1 MVEPRPELSK
11 LSDYVPGKSI
21 DEIRERYGLKNV
33 VKLASNEN
41 PLGASPKAVEAFHE
55 IANSLHLYP
64 RGDAPK
70 LIDAIAK
77 MYGVSTNQIVI
88 GNGSDEIIDMV
99 GKAFIR
105 QGDNCVGI
113 TPTFSVYKFTTLS
126 NGADF
131 IPVQKVGKYFV
142 EDKKIIKADQL
153 PIISPNAEKTSLDD
167 LYARINDKT
176 RVAFICNPN
185 NPTGHYYTE
194 AEIRS
199 FLDKVPSSVL
209 VFLDEAY
216 AEFATAADYPKMAP
230 LLSEYPNLFINR
242 TFSKIYG
249 LAGLRIGY
257 ALASVEVVRAMWKIK
272 PPFDVN
278 QAAQVAAVAALADT
292 DHVEATRKNNAVG
305 IDYLNSELGKL
316 GFKVLPTQANFICVN
331 VGPKA
336 RDLVAF
342 LEQNGMIVRGL
353 TSFGMPEHI
362 RITVGKPEENELLV
376 SLVKKWV
383 G

>member
-21 DEIRERYGLKNV
+21 EEIRERFGLAKV

-41 PLGASPKAVEAFHE
+41 PLGASPKAVEAFHG
-55 IANSLHLYP
+55 IADSLHLYP

-70 LIDAIAK
+70 LIDSIAK
-77 MYGVSTNQIVI
+77 MYGVATNEIVI

-131 IPVQKVGKYFV
+131 IGVG
-142 EDKKIIKADQL
+142 EGEAR
-153 PIISPNAEKTSLDD
+153 ASLDD
-167 LYARINDKT
+167 LAKAVNDKT

-185 NPTGHYYTE
+185 NPTGAFYTE
-194 AEIRS
+194 AEIRD
-199 FLDKVPSSVL
+199 FLKKVPQNVL

-216 AEFATAADYPKMAP
+216 AEFATAPDYPNMAKFVR
-230 LLSEYPNLFINR
+230 EYPNLFVNR

-249 LAGLRIGY
+249 LAGLRVGY
-257 ALASVEVVRAMWKIK
+257 AFSNAEVIRALWKVK

-278 QAAQVAAVAALADT
+278 QAAQVAAIAALGDKE
-292 DHVEATRKNNAVG
+292 HVQATRKMNTDGIAV
-305 IDYLNSELGKL
+305 LTREFEALKL
-316 GFKVLPTQANFICVN
+316 RVLPTQANFICVKI
-331 VGPKA
+331 GERAKE
-336 RDLVAF
+336 LVAF

-353 TSFGMPEHI
+353 TSFGMPEYI
-362 RITVGKPEENELLV
+362 RVTVGKPEENAFLLE
-376 SLVKKWV
+376 LVKKWCEA
-383 G
+383 

>member
-1 MVEPRPELSK
+1 MRKMEVFVVEPRPELSK

-77 MYGVSTNQIVI
+77 MYGVQTNQIVI

-131 IPVQKVGKYFV
+131 IGVG
-142 EDKKIIKADQL
+142 EGE
-153 PIISPNAEKTSLDD
+153 EKTSLDK
-167 LYARINDKT
+167 LVAAVNDKT

-199 FLDKVPSSVL
+199 FLAKVPSNVL

-230 LLSEYPNLFINR
+230 LLSEYPNLFLNR

-249 LAGLRIGY
+249 LAGLRVGY
-257 ALASVEVVRAMWKIK
+257 ALASVEVVRDMWKIK

-292 DHVEATRKNNAVG
+292 AHVEATRMNNAVG
-305 IDYLNSELGKL
+305 FEYLNRELGAL

>member
-21 DEIRERYGLKNV
+21 EEIRERFGLAKV

-41 PLGASPKAVEAFHE
+41 PLGASPKAVEAFHG
-55 IANSLHLYP
+55 IADSLHLYP

-70 LIDAIAK
+70 LIDSIAK
-77 MYGVSTNQIVI
+77 MYGVATNEIVI

-131 IPVQKVGKYFV
+131 VGV
-142 EDKKIIKADQL
+142 GEGEVRA
-153 PIISPNAEKTSLDD
+153 SLDD
-167 LYARINDKT
+167 LAKAVNDKT

-185 NPTGHYYTE
+185 NPTGAYYTE
-194 AEIRS
+194 AEIRD
-199 FLDKVPSSVL
+199 FLKKVPQNVL

-216 AEFATAADYPKMAP
+216 AEFATAPDYPNMAKFVR
-230 LLSEYPNLFINR
+230 EYPNLFVNR

-249 LAGLRIGY
+249 LAGLRVGY
-257 ALASVEVVRAMWKIK
+257 AFSNAEVIRALWKVK

-278 QAAQVAAVAALADT
+278 QAAQVAAIAALGDKE
-292 DHVEATRKNNAVG
+292 HVQATRKMNAEG
-305 IDYLNSELGKL
+305 IEVLTREFEAFKL
-316 GFKVLPTQANFICVN
+316 RVLPTQANFICVKI
-331 VGPKA
+331 GERAKE
-336 RDLVAF
+336 LVAF

-353 TSFGMPEHI
+353 TSFGMPEYI
-362 RITVGKPEENELLV
+362 RVTVGKPEENAFLME
-376 SLVKKWV
+376 LVKKWCEA
-383 G
+383 

>member
-21 DEIRERYGLKNV
+21 EEIRERFGLAKV

-41 PLGASPKAVEAFHE
+41 PLGASPKAVEAFHG
-55 IANSLHLYP
+55 IADSLHLYP

-70 LIDAIAK
+70 LIDSIAK
-77 MYGVSTNQIVI
+77 MYGVATNEIVI
-88 GNGSDEIIDMV
+88 GNGPDEIIDMV

-131 IPVQKVGKYFV
+131 IGVGEGEV
-142 EDKKIIKADQL
+142 RA
-153 PIISPNAEKTSLDD
+153 SLDD
-167 LYARINDKT
+167 LAKAVNDKT

-185 NPTGHYYTE
+185 NPTGAYYTE
-194 AEIRS
+194 AEIRD
-199 FLDKVPSSVL
+199 FLKKVPQNVL

-216 AEFATAADYPKMAP
+216 AEFATAPDYPNMAKFVR
-230 LLSEYPNLFINR
+230 EYPNLFVNR

-249 LAGLRIGY
+249 LAGLRVGY
-257 ALASVEVVRAMWKIK
+257 AFSNAEVIRALWKVK

-278 QAAQVAAVAALADT
+278 QAAQVAAIAALGDKE
-292 DHVEATRKNNAVG
+292 HVQATRKMNTEG
-305 IDYLNSELGKL
+305 IDVLTREFEALGL
-316 GFKVLPTQANFICVN
+316 KVLPTQANFICVKI
-331 VGPKA
+331 GERAKE
-336 RDLVAF
+336 LVAF

-353 TSFGMPEHI
+353 TSFGMPEYI
-362 RITVGKPEENELLV
+362 RVTVGKPEENAFLME
-376 SLVKKWV
+376 LVKKWCEA
-383 G
+383 

>member
-1 MVEPRPELSK
+1 MIEPRPELSK

-21 DEIRERYGLKNV
+21 EEIRERFGLDKV

-41 PLGASPKAVEAFHE
+41 PLGASPKAVEAFHG
-55 IANSLHLYP
+55 IADSLHLYP

-70 LIDAIAK
+70 LIDSIAK
-77 MYGVSTNQIVI
+77 MYGVETSLIVV

-131 IPVQKVGKYFV
+131 IGVG
-142 EDKKIIKADQL
+142 EGEAR
-153 PIISPNAEKTSLDD
+153 TSLDE
-167 LYARINDKT
+167 LAKAINDKT

-185 NPTGHYYTE
+185 NPTGAYYTE
-194 AEIRS
+194 SEIRE
-199 FLDKVPSSVL
+199 FLKKVPQNVL

-216 AEFATAADYPKMAP
+216 AEFATAPDYPNMAKFVG
-230 LLSEYPNLFINR
+230 EYSNLFVNR

-249 LAGLRIGY
+249 LAGLRVGY
-257 ALASVEVVRAMWKIK
+257 AFGSTEVVRALWKVK

-278 QAAQVAAVAALADT
+278 QAAQVAAIAALGDKE
-292 DHVEATRKNNAVG
+292 HVQATRKMNAEG
-305 IDYLNSELGKL
+305 IAVLTREFNALGL
-316 GFKVLPTQANFICVN
+316 KVLPTQANFICVKI
-331 VGPKA
+331 GPKA

-342 LEQNGMIVRGL
+342 LESNGMIVRGL
-353 TSFGMPEHI
+353 TSFGMPEYI
-362 RITVGKPEENELLV
+362 RVTVGKPEENAFLME
-376 SLVKKWV
+376 LVKKWCEA
-383 G
+383 

>member
-1 MVEPRPELSK
+1 MVDPRPELSK

-70 LIDAIAK
+70 LIDDIAK
-77 MYGVSTNQIVI
+77 KFGVNKNQIVI

-131 IPVQKVGKYFV
+131 IGVGEADEKATL
-142 EDKKIIKADQL
+142 DKLAAAV
-153 PIISPNAEKTSLDD
+153 NE
-167 LYARINDKT
+167 KT

-230 LLSEYPNLFINR
+230 LLSEYPNLFLNR

-249 LAGLRIGY
+249 LAGLRVGY
-257 ALASVEVVRAMWKIK
+257 AMASVEVVRAMWKIK

-278 QAAQVAAVAALADT
+278 QAAQVAAVAALSDT
-292 DHVEATRKNNAVG
+292 AHVETTRKNNAVG
-305 IDYLNSELGKL
+305 FEYLNRELSVL
-316 GFKVLPTQANFICVN
+316 GFKVLPTQANFICVRI
-331 VGPKA
+331 GERAKE
-336 RDLVAF
+336 LVSF

>member
-21 DEIRERYGLKNV
+21 EEIRERFGLAKV

-41 PLGASPKAVEAFHE
+41 PLGASPKAVEAFHG
-55 IANSLHLYP
+55 IADSLHLYP

-70 LIDAIAK
+70 LIDSIAK
-77 MYGVSTNQIVI
+77 MYGVATNEIVI

-131 IPVQKVGKYFV
+131 VGV
-142 EDKKIIKADQL
+142 GEGEVRA
-153 PIISPNAEKTSLDD
+153 SLDD
-167 LYARINDKT
+167 LAKAVNDKT

-185 NPTGHYYTE
+185 NPTGAYYTE
-194 AEIRS
+194 AEIRD
-199 FLDKVPSSVL
+199 FLKKVPQNVL

-216 AEFATAADYPKMAP
+216 AEFATAPDYPNMAKFVR
-230 LLSEYPNLFINR
+230 EYPNLFVNR

-249 LAGLRIGY
+249 LAGLRVGY
-257 ALASVEVVRAMWKIK
+257 AFSNAEVIRALWKVK

-278 QAAQVAAVAALADT
+278 QAAQVAAIAALGDKE
-292 DHVEATRKNNAVG
+292 HVQATRKMNAEG
-305 IDYLNSELGKL
+305 IDVLTREFEALKL
-316 GFKVLPTQANFICVN
+316 RVLPTQANFICVKI
-331 VGPKA
+331 GERAKE
-336 RDLVAF
+336 LVAF

-353 TSFGMPEHI
+353 TSFGMPEYI
-362 RITVGKPEENELLV
+362 RVTVGKPEENAFLME
-376 SLVKKWV
+376 LVKKWCEA
-383 G
+383 

>member
-21 DEIRERYGLKNV
+21 EEIRERFGLKNV

-55 IANSLHLYP
+55 IADSLHLYP

-70 LIDAIAK
+70 LIDSIAK
-77 MYGVSTNQIVI
+77 KYGVKTNQIVI

-105 QGDNCVGI
+105 QGDKCLGV

-126 NGADF
+126 NGAEF
-131 IPVQKVGKYFV
+131 IGVGEGEV
-142 EDKKIIKADQL
+142 KADL
-153 PIISPNAEKTSLDD
+153 DSLLTAIDG
-167 LYARINDKT
+167 NT
-176 RVAFICNPN
+176 RVVFICNPN

-194 AEIRS
+194 SEIRA
-199 FLDKVPSSVL
+199 FLAKVPKNVL

-216 AEFATAADYPKMAP
+216 AEFATASDYPKLFGA
-230 LLSEYPNLFINR
+230 LDEFPNLFINR

-249 LAGLRIGY
+249 LAGLRVGY
-257 ALASVEVVRAMWKIK
+257 AIGNAEVIRALWKVK

-278 QAAQVAAVAALADT
+278 QAAQVAAIAALDDT
-292 DHVEATRKNNAVG
+292 AHVEATRKMNAEG
-305 IDYLNSELGKL
+305 IGVLTREMNAL
-316 GFKVLPTQANFICVN
+316 GFKVLPTQANFICVKI
-331 VGPKA
+331 GERAKE
-336 RDLVAF
+336 LVAF

-353 TSFGMPEHI
+353 TSFGMPEYI
-362 RITVGKPEENELLV
+362 RVTIGKPEENAFLVELM
-376 SLVKKWV
+376 KKWKEA
-383 G
+383 

>member
-1 MVEPRPELSK
+1 MIEPRPELSK

-21 DEIRERYGLKNV
+21 EEIRERYGLNRI

-41 PLGASPKAVEAFHE
+41 PLGASPKAVEAFHQ
-55 IANSLHLYP
+55 IADSLHLYP

-70 LIDAIAK
+70 LIDSIAQK
-77 MYGVSTNQIVI
+77 FGVKTSQIII
-88 GNGSDEIIDMV
+88 GNGSDEIIDMI

-131 IPVQKVGKYFV
+131 IGVG
-142 EDKKIIKADQL
+142 EGEA
-153 PIISPNAEKTSLDD
+153 KTSLAELAKAIDG
-167 LYARINDKT
+167 NT
-176 RVAFICNPN
+176 RVVFICSPN
-185 NPTGHYYTE
+185 NPTGHYYSD
-194 AEIRS
+194 AEIRD
-199 FLDKVPSSVL
+199 FMKMVPQNVL

-216 AEFATAADYPKMAP
+216 AEFATATDFPKTAA
-230 LLSEYPNLFINR
+230 LLKDFPNLFVNR

-257 ALASVEVVRAMWKIK
+257 AMSSEDVVRAMWKIK

-278 QAAQVAAVAALADT
+278 QAAQVAAVAALGDA
-292 DHVEATRKNNAVG
+292 DHVEATRALNAAG
-305 IDYLNSELGKL
+305 IKMLTAAFEGL
-316 GFKVLPTQANFICVN
+316 GFKVLPTQGNFICVRIGERAKEL
-331 VGPKA
+331 VG
-336 RDLVAF
+336 F

-353 TSFGMPEHI
+353 TSFGMPEYI
-362 RITVGKPEENELLV
+362 RVTIGKAEENEFLV
-376 SLVKKWV
+376 ALVKKWV

>member
-21 DEIRERYGLKNV
+21 EEIRERFGLAKV

-55 IANSLHLYP
+55 IADSLHLYP

-70 LIDAIAK
+70 LIDSIAK
-77 MYGVSTNQIVI
+77 KYGVNTSQIVI

-105 QGDNCVGI
+105 QGDNCVCI

-131 IPVQKVGKYFV
+131 IGVG
-142 EDKKIIKADQL
+142 EGETKA
-153 PIISPNAEKTSLDD
+153 SLDD
-167 LYARINDKT
+167 LAKAINAKT

-185 NPTGHYYTE
+185 NPTGAYYTE
-194 AEIRS
+194 AEIRD
-199 FLDKVPSSVL
+199 FLKKVPENVL

-216 AEFATAADYPKMAP
+216 SEFATAEDYPNMAAA
-230 LLSEYPNLFINR
+230 LGEYPNLFVNR

-249 LAGLRIGY
+249 LAGLRVGY
-257 ALASVEVVRAMWKIK
+257 AMGSVEVIRALWKIK

-278 QAAQVAAVAALADT
+278 QAAQVAAIAALADSE
-292 DHVEATRKNNAVG
+292 HVEATRKMNADGV
-305 IDYLNSELGKL
+305 ELLTREFEAL

-331 VGPKA
+331 IGPKA

-342 LEQNGMIVRGL
+342 LESNGMIIRGL
-353 TSFGMPEHI
+353 TSFGMPEHV
-362 RITVGKPEENELLV
+362 RITVGKPEENAFLLT
-376 SLVKKWV
+376 LVKKWKTEA
-383 G
+383 

>member
-1 MVEPRPELSK
+1 MIDPRPELLK

-21 DEIRERYGLKNV
+21 EEIRAKYGLTEV

-41 PLGASPKAVEAFHE
+41 PLGASPKAVEAYHE

-70 LIDAIAK
+70 LINAIADF
-77 MYGVSTNQIVI
+77 YGVNTNQIVI

-105 QGDNCVGI
+105 QGDNCIGI

-131 IPVQKVGKYFV
+131 IGVGEGEV
-142 EDKKIIKADQL
+142 RA
-153 PIISPNAEKTSLDD
+153 SLDD
-167 LYARINDKT
+167 LAKAVNDKT

-185 NPTGHYYTE
+185 NPTGAYYTE
-194 AEIRS
+194 AEIRD
-199 FLDKVPSSVL
+199 FLKKVPQNVL

-216 AEFATAADYPKMAP
+216 AEFATAPDYPNMAKFVR
-230 LLSEYPNLFINR
+230 EYPNLFVNR

-249 LAGLRIGY
+249 LAGLRVGY
-257 ALASVEVVRAMWKIK
+257 AFSNAEVIRALWKVK

-278 QAAQVAAVAALADT
+278 QAAQVAAIAALGDKE
-292 DHVEATRKNNAVG
+292 HVQATRKMNTEG
-305 IDYLNSELGKL
+305 IDVLTREFEALGL
-316 GFKVLPTQANFICVN
+316 KVLPTQANFICVKI
-331 VGPKA
+331 GERAKE
-336 RDLVAF
+336 LVAF

-353 TSFGMPEHI
+353 TSFGMPEYI
-362 RITVGKPEENELLV
+362 RVTVGKPEENAFLME
-376 SLVKKWV
+376 LVKKWCEA
-383 G
+383 

>member
-21 DEIRERYGLKNV
+21 EEIRERFGLAKV

-41 PLGASPKAVEAFHE
+41 PLGASPKAVEAFHG
-55 IANSLHLYP
+55 IADSLHLYP

-70 LIDAIAK
+70 LIDSIAK
-77 MYGVSTNQIVI
+77 MYGVATNEIVI

-131 IPVQKVGKYFV
+131 VGV
-142 EDKKIIKADQL
+142 GEGEVRA
-153 PIISPNAEKTSLDD
+153 SLDD
-167 LYARINDKT
+167 LAKAVNDKT

-185 NPTGHYYTE
+185 NPTGAYYTE
-194 AEIRS
+194 AEIRD
-199 FLDKVPSSVL
+199 FLKKVPQNVL

-216 AEFATAADYPKMAP
+216 AEFATAPDYPNMAKFVR
-230 LLSEYPNLFINR
+230 EYPNLFVNR

-249 LAGLRIGY
+249 LAGLRVGY
-257 ALASVEVVRAMWKIK
+257 AFSNAEVIRALWKVK

-278 QAAQVAAVAALADT
+278 QAAQVAAIAALGDKE
-292 DHVEATRKNNAVG
+292 HVQATRKMNTDGIAV
-305 IDYLNSELGKL
+305 LTREFEALKL
-316 GFKVLPTQANFICVN
+316 RVLPTQANFICVKI
-331 VGPKA
+331 GERAKE
-336 RDLVAF
+336 LVAF

-353 TSFGMPEHI
+353 TSFGMPEYI
-362 RITVGKPEENELLV
+362 RVTVGKPEENAFLME
-376 SLVKKWV
+376 LVKKWCEA
-383 G
+383 

>member
-21 DEIRERYGLKNV
+21 EEIRERYGLKRI

-55 IANSLHLYP
+55 IADSLHLYP

-70 LIDAIAK
+70 LIDSIAK
-77 MYGVSTNQIVI
+77 KYGVNTSQIVI

-105 QGDNCVGI
+105 QGDNCVCI

-131 IPVQKVGKYFV
+131 IGVG
-142 EDKKIIKADQL
+142 EGETKA
-153 PIISPNAEKTSLDD
+153 SLDD
-167 LYARINDKT
+167 LAKAINAKT

-185 NPTGHYYTE
+185 NPTGAYYTE
-194 AEIRS
+194 AEIRD
-199 FLDKVPSSVL
+199 FLKKVPENVL

-216 AEFATAADYPKMAP
+216 SEFATAEDYPNMAAA
-230 LLSEYPNLFINR
+230 LGEYPNLFVNR

-249 LAGLRIGY
+249 LAGLRVGY
-257 ALASVEVVRAMWKIK
+257 AMGSVEVIRALWKIK

-278 QAAQVAAVAALADT
+278 QAAQVAAIAALADSE
-292 DHVEATRKNNAVG
+292 HVEATRKMNAEGVEM
-305 IDYLNSELGKL
+305 LTREFEAL
-316 GFKVLPTQANFICVN
+316 GFKVLPTQANFICVRI
-331 VGPKA
+331 GERAKE
-336 RDLVAF
+336 LVAF
-342 LEQNGMIVRGL
+342 LECNGMIIRGL
-353 TSFGMPEHI
+353 TSFGMPEYV
-362 RITVGKPEENELLV
+362 RITVGKPEENAFLLT
-376 SLVKKWV
+376 LVKKWKAEA
-383 G
+383 

>member
-1 MVEPRPELSK
+1 MEVFVIEPRPELSK

-77 MYGVSTNQIVI
+77 MYGVQTNQIVI

-131 IPVQKVGKYFV
+131 IGVG
-142 EDKKIIKADQL
+142 EGEEKA
-153 PIISPNAEKTSLDD
+153 SLDK
-167 LYARINDKT
+167 LAAAVNDKT

-199 FLDKVPSSVL
+199 FLAKVPSNVL

-230 LLSEYPNLFINR
+230 LLSEYPNLFLNR

-249 LAGLRIGY
+249 LAGLRVGY
-257 ALASVEVVRAMWKIK
+257 AMASVEVVRAMWKIK

-292 DHVEATRKNNAVG
+292 AHVEATRKNNAVG
-305 IDYLNSELGKL
+305 FEYLNRELGAL
-316 GFKVLPTQANFICVN
+316 GFKVLPTQANFICVRI
-331 VGPKA
+331 GERAKE
-336 RDLVAF
+336 LVSF

>member
-21 DEIRERYGLKNV
+21 EEIRERYGLDRV

-41 PLGASPKAVEAFHE
+41 PLGASPKAVEAFHQ
-55 IANSLHLYP
+55 IADSLHLYP

-77 MYGVSTNQIVI
+77 KYSVKTSQIII

-131 IPVQKVGKYFV
+131 IGVG
-142 EDKKIIKADQL
+142 EGEA
-153 PIISPNAEKTSLDD
+153 KTSLAELAKAIDG
-167 LYARINDKT
+167 NT
-176 RVAFICNPN
+176 RVVFICSPN
-185 NPTGHYYTE
+185 NPTGHYYSDV
-194 AEIRS
+194 EIRD
-199 FLDKVPSSVL
+199 FMKMVPQNVL

-216 AEFATAADYPKMAP
+216 AEFATATDFPKTAA
-230 LLSEYPNLFINR
+230 LLKDFPNLFVNR

-257 ALASVEVVRAMWKIK
+257 AMSSEDVVRAMWKIK

-278 QAAQVAAVAALADT
+278 QAAQVAAVAALGDA
-292 DHVEATRKNNAVG
+292 DHVEATRALNAAG
-305 IDYLNSELGKL
+305 IKMLTAAFEGL
-316 GFKVLPTQANFICVN
+316 GFKVLPTQGNFICVRIGERAKEL
-331 VGPKA
+331 VG
-336 RDLVAF
+336 F

-353 TSFGMPEHI
+353 TSFGMPEYI
-362 RITVGKPEENELLV
+362 RVTIGKAEENEFLV
-376 SLVKKWV
+376 ALVKKWV

>member
-21 DEIRERYGLKNV
+21 AEIRERFGLAKV

-55 IANSLHLYP
+55 IADSLHLYP

-70 LIDAIAK
+70 LIDSIAK
-77 MYGVSTNQIVI
+77 KYGVNTSQIVI

-131 IPVQKVGKYFV
+131 IGVG
-142 EDKKIIKADQL
+142 EGETKA
-153 PIISPNAEKTSLDD
+153 SLDD
-167 LYARINDKT
+167 LAKAINAKT

-185 NPTGHYYTE
+185 NPTGAYYTE
-194 AEIRS
+194 AEIRD
-199 FLDKVPSSVL
+199 FLKKVPENVL

-216 AEFATAADYPKMAP
+216 SEFATASDYPNMAAA
-230 LLSEYPNLFINR
+230 LGEYPNLFVNR

-249 LAGLRIGY
+249 LAGLRVGY
-257 ALASVEVVRAMWKIK
+257 AMGSVEVIRALWKIK

-278 QAAQVAAVAALADT
+278 QAAQVAAIAALADSE
-292 DHVEATRKNNAVG
+292 HVEATRKMNADGV
-305 IDYLNSELGKL
+305 ELLTREFEAL
-316 GFKVLPTQANFICVN
+316 GFKVLPTQANFICVRI
-331 VGPKA
+331 GERAKE
-336 RDLVAF
+336 LVTF
-342 LEQNGMIVRGL
+342 LESNGMIIRGL
-353 TSFGMPEHI
+353 TSFGMPEHV
-362 RITVGKPEENELLV
+362 RVTVGKPEENAFLLT
-376 SLVKKWV
+376 LVKKWKAEA
-383 G
+383 

>member
-21 DEIRERYGLKNV
+21 EEIRERYGLDRV

-41 PLGASPKAVEAFHE
+41 PLGASPKAVEAFHQ
-55 IANSLHLYP
+55 IADSLHLYP

-77 MYGVSTNQIVI
+77 KYSVKTSQIII

-131 IPVQKVGKYFV
+131 IGVG
-142 EDKKIIKADQL
+142 EGEA
-153 PIISPNAEKTSLDD
+153 KTSLAELAKAIDG
-167 LYARINDKT
+167 NT
-176 RVAFICNPN
+176 RVVFICNPN
-185 NPTGHYYTE
+185 NPTGAYYTE
-194 AEIRS
+194 AEIRD
-199 FLDKVPSSVL
+199 FMKMVPQNVL

-216 AEFATAADYPKMAP
+216 AEFATATDFPKTAA
-230 LLSEYPNLFINR
+230 LLKDFPNLFVNR

-257 ALASVEVVRAMWKIK
+257 AMSSEDVVRAMWKIK

-278 QAAQVAAVAALADT
+278 QAAQVAAVAALGDA
-292 DHVEATRKNNAVG
+292 DHVEATRALNAAG
-305 IDYLNSELGKL
+305 IKMLTAAFEGL
-316 GFKVLPTQANFICVN
+316 GFKVLPTQGNFICVRIGERAKEL
-331 VGPKA
+331 VG
-336 RDLVAF
+336 F

-353 TSFGMPEHI
+353 TSFGMPEYI
-362 RITVGKPEENELLV
+362 RVTIGKAEENEFLV
-376 SLVKKWV
+376 ALVKKWV

>member
-77 MYGVSTNQIVI
+77 MYGVQTNQIVI

-131 IPVQKVGKYFV
+131 IGVG
-142 EDKKIIKADQL
+142 EGE
-153 PIISPNAEKTSLDD
+153 EKTSLDK
-167 LYARINDKT
+167 LVAAVNDKT

-199 FLDKVPSSVL
+199 FLAKVPSNVL

-230 LLSEYPNLFINR
+230 LLSEYPNLFLNR

-249 LAGLRIGY
+249 LAGLRVGY
-257 ALASVEVVRAMWKIK
+257 ALASVEVVRDMWKIK

-292 DHVEATRKNNAVG
+292 AHVEATRMNNAVG
-305 IDYLNSELGKL
+305 FEYLNRELGAL

>member
-1 MVEPRPELSK
+1 MIEPRPELSK

-21 DEIRERYGLKNV
+21 EEIRERFGLDKV

-41 PLGASPKAVEAFHE
+41 PLGASPKAVEAFHG
-55 IANSLHLYP
+55 IADSLHLYP

-70 LIDAIAK
+70 LIDSIAK
-77 MYGVSTNQIVI
+77 MYGVETSQIVV

-131 IPVQKVGKYFV
+131 TGVG
-142 EDKKIIKADQL
+142 EGEAR
-153 PIISPNAEKTSLDD
+153 TSLDE
-167 LYARINDKT
+167 LAKAINDKT

-185 NPTGHYYTE
+185 NPTGAYYTE
-194 AEIRS
+194 SEIRD
-199 FLDKVPSSVL
+199 FLKKVPQNVL

-216 AEFATAADYPKMAP
+216 AEFATAPDYPNMAKFVG
-230 LLSEYPNLFINR
+230 EYSNLFVNR

-249 LAGLRIGY
+249 LAGLRVGY
-257 ALASVEVVRAMWKIK
+257 AFGSTEVVRALWKVK

-278 QAAQVAAVAALADT
+278 QAAQVAAIAALGDKE
-292 DHVEATRKNNAVG
+292 HVQATRKMNAEG
-305 IDYLNSELGKL
+305 IAVLTREFEALGL
-316 GFKVLPTQANFICVN
+316 KVLPTQANFICVKI
-331 VGPKA
+331 GERAKE
-336 RDLVAF
+336 LVAF
-342 LEQNGMIVRGL
+342 LESNGMIVRGL
-353 TSFGMPEHI
+353 TSFGMPEYI
-362 RITVGKPEENELLV
+362 RVTVGKPEENAFLME
-376 SLVKKWV
+376 LVKKWCEA
-383 G
+383 

>member
-70 LIDAIAK
+70 LIDAIAQK
-77 MYGVSTNQIVI
+77 FGVNNNQIVI

-105 QGDNCVGI
+105 QGDNCVGV

-131 IPVQKVGKYFV
+131 IGVGEG
-142 EDKKIIKADQL
+142 EDRA
-153 PIISPNAEKTSLDD
+153 SLDK
-167 LYARINDKT
+167 LAAVINEKT
-176 RVAFICNPN
+176 RVVFICNPN
-185 NPTGHYYTE
+185 NPTGHYYNET
-194 AEIRS
+194 EIRA
-199 FLDKVPSSVL
+199 FLAKVPKNVL

-216 AEFATAADYPKMAP
+216 AEFATALDFPKLASA
-230 LLSEYPNLFINR
+230 LDEFPNLFINR

-257 ALASVEVVRAMWKIK
+257 AVSSEATVKAMWKIK

-278 QAAQVAAVAALADT
+278 QAAQAAAIAGFADEEHVAN
-292 DHVEATRKNNAVG
+292 TRAM
-305 IDYLNSELGKL
+305 NSEGIKVLTREFESL
-316 GFKVLPTQANFICVN
+316 GFKVLPTQANFICVRI
-331 VGPKA
+331 GERAKE
-336 RDLVAF
+336 LVSY
-342 LEQNGMIVRGL
+342 LESNGMIIRGL
-353 TSFGMPEHI
+353 TSFGMPEHVRVTI
-362 RITVGKPEENELLV
+362 GKPEENAFLLA
-376 SLVKKWV
+376 LVKKWKTE

>member
-21 DEIRERYGLKNV
+21 EEIRERFGLAKV

-41 PLGASPKAVEAFHE
+41 PLGASPKAVEAFHG
-55 IANSLHLYP
+55 IADSLHLYP

-70 LIDAIAK
+70 LIDSIAK
-77 MYGVSTNQIVI
+77 MYGVATNEIVI

-131 IPVQKVGKYFV
+131 IGVGEGEV
-142 EDKKIIKADQL
+142 RA
-153 PIISPNAEKTSLDD
+153 SLDD
-167 LYARINDKT
+167 LAKAVNDKT

-185 NPTGHYYTE
+185 NPTGAYYTE
-194 AEIRS
+194 AEIRD
-199 FLDKVPSSVL
+199 FLKKVPQNVL

-216 AEFATAADYPKMAP
+216 AEFATAPDYPNMAKFVR
-230 LLSEYPNLFINR
+230 EYPNLFVNR

-249 LAGLRIGY
+249 LAGLRVGY
-257 ALASVEVVRAMWKIK
+257 AFSNAEVIRARWKVK

-278 QAAQVAAVAALADT
+278 QAAQVAAIAALGDKE
-292 DHVEATRKNNAVG
+292 HVQATRKMNTEG
-305 IDYLNSELGKL
+305 IEVLTREFSALGL
-316 GFKVLPTQANFICVN
+316 KVLPTQANFICVKI
-331 VGPKA
+331 GERAKE
-336 RDLVAF
+336 LVAF

-353 TSFGMPEHI
+353 TSFGMPEYI
-362 RITVGKPEENELLV
+362 RVTVGKPEENAFLME
-376 SLVKKWV
+376 LVKKWCEA
-383 G
+383 

>member
-21 DEIRERYGLKNV
+21 EEIRERFGLAKV

-41 PLGASPKAVEAFHE
+41 PLGASPKAVEAFHQ
-55 IANSLHLYP
+55 IADCLHLYP
-64 RGDAPK
+64 RGDAPR
-70 LIDAIAK
+70 LIDTIAK
-77 MYGVSTNQIVI
+77 KYGVKTNQIVI

-131 IPVQKVGKYFV
+131 IGVG
-142 EDKKIIKADQL
+142 EGE
-153 PIISPNAEKTSLDD
+153 NKTSLDE
-167 LYARINDKT
+167 LAKAVNEKT

-185 NPTGHYYTE
+185 NPTGAYYTE
-194 AEIRS
+194 AEIRD
-199 FLDKVPSSVL
+199 FLKKVPQNVL

-216 AEFATAADYPKMAP
+216 SEFATAEDYPNMSAA
-230 LLSEYPNLFINR
+230 LDEFPNLFVNR

-249 LAGLRIGY
+249 LAGLRVGY
-257 ALASVEVVRAMWKIK
+257 AMGSVEVIRALWKIK

-278 QAAQVAAVAALADT
+278 QAAQVAAIAALGDEE
-292 DHVEATRKNNAVG
+292 HVQNTRKMNADGVKVLT
-305 IDYLNSELGKL
+305 DVFESY
-316 GFKVLPTQANFICVN
+316 GFKVLPTQANFICVRI
-331 VGPKA
+331 GERAK
-336 RDLVAF
+336 DLVAF
-342 LEQNGMIVRGL
+342 LEKNGMIIRGL
-353 TSFGMPEHI
+353 TSFGMPEHV
-362 RITVGKPEENELLV
+362 RITVGKPEENAFLLE
-376 SLVKKWV
+376 LVKKWKAEA
-383 G
+383 

>member
-1 MVEPRPELSK
+1 MIEPRPELSK

-21 DEIRERYGLKNV
+21 EEIRERFGLDKV

-41 PLGASPKAVEAFHE
+41 PLGASPKAVEAFHG
-55 IANSLHLYP
+55 IADSLHLYP

-70 LIDAIAK
+70 LIDSIAK
-77 MYGVSTNQIVI
+77 MYGVETSQIVV

-131 IPVQKVGKYFV
+131 IGVG
-142 EDKKIIKADQL
+142 EG
-153 PIISPNAEKTSLDD
+153 ETRTSLDE
-167 LYARINDKT
+167 LAKAINDKT

-185 NPTGHYYTE
+185 NPTGAYYTE
-194 AEIRS
+194 SEIRE
-199 FLDKVPSSVL
+199 FLKKVPQNVL

-216 AEFATAADYPKMAP
+216 AEFATAPDYPNMAKFVG
-230 LLSEYPNLFINR
+230 EYSNLFVNR

-249 LAGLRIGY
+249 LAGLRVGY
-257 ALASVEVVRAMWKIK
+257 AFGSTEVVRALWKVK

-278 QAAQVAAVAALADT
+278 QAAQVAAIAALGDKE
-292 DHVEATRKNNAVG
+292 HVQATRKMNAEG
-305 IDYLNSELGKL
+305 IDVLTREFSALGL
-316 GFKVLPTQANFICVN
+316 KVLPTQANFICVRI
-331 VGPKA
+331 GERAKE
-336 RDLVAF
+336 LVAF
-342 LEQNGMIVRGL
+342 LESNGMIVRGL
-353 TSFGMPEHI
+353 TSFGMPEYI
-362 RITVGKPEENELLV
+362 RVTVGKPEENAFLME
-376 SLVKKWV
+376 LVKKWCEA
-383 G
+383 

>member
-1 MVEPRPELSK
+1 MIEPRPELSK

-21 DEIRERYGLKNV
+21 EEIRERFGLDKV

-41 PLGASPKAVEAFHE
+41 PLGASPKAVEAFHG
-55 IANSLHLYP
+55 IADSLHLYP

-70 LIDAIAK
+70 LIDSIAK
-77 MYGVSTNQIVI
+77 MYGVETSQIVV

-131 IPVQKVGKYFV
+131 IGVG
-142 EDKKIIKADQL
+142 EGEAR
-153 PIISPNAEKTSLDD
+153 TSLDD
-167 LYARINDKT
+167 LAKIIDGKT

-185 NPTGHYYTE
+185 NPTGAYYTE
-194 AEIRS
+194 SEIRA
-199 FLDKVPSSVL
+199 FLAKVPQNML

-216 AEFATAADYPKMAP
+216 AEFATAPDYPNMAKFVG
-230 LLSEYPNLFINR
+230 EYSNLFVNR

-249 LAGLRIGY
+249 LAGLRVGY
-257 ALASVEVVRAMWKIK
+257 AFGSTEIIRALWKVK

-278 QAAQVAAVAALADT
+278 QAAQVAAIAALGDKE
-292 DHVEATRKNNAVG
+292 HVQATRKMNAEG
-305 IDYLNSELGKL
+305 IDVLTREFSALGL
-316 GFKVLPTQANFICVN
+316 KVLPTQANFICVKI
-331 VGPKA
+331 GPKA

-342 LEQNGMIVRGL
+342 LESNGMIVRGL
-353 TSFGMPEHI
+353 TSFGMPEYI
-362 RITVGKPEENELLV
+362 RVTVGKPEENAFLME
-376 SLVKKWV
+376 LVKKWCEA
-383 G
+383 

>member
-77 MYGVSTNQIVI
+77 MYGVQTNQIVI

-131 IPVQKVGKYFV
+131 IGVG
-142 EDKKIIKADQL
+142 EGEEKA
-153 PIISPNAEKTSLDD
+153 SLDK
-167 LYARINDKT
+167 LVAAVNDKT

-199 FLDKVPSSVL
+199 FLAKVPSNVL

-230 LLSEYPNLFINR
+230 LLSEYPNLFLNR

-249 LAGLRIGY
+249 LAGLRVGY

-292 DHVEATRKNNAVG
+292 AHVEATRMNNAVG
-305 IDYLNSELGKL
+305 FEYLNRELGAL

>member
-1 MVEPRPELSK
+1 MIEPRPELSK

-21 DEIRERYGLKNV
+21 EEIRERFGLDKV

-41 PLGASPKAVEAFHE
+41 PLGASPKAVEAFHG
-55 IANSLHLYP
+55 IADSLHLYP

-70 LIDAIAK
+70 LIDSIAK
-77 MYGVSTNQIVI
+77 MYGVETSQIVV

-131 IPVQKVGKYFV
+131 IGVG
-142 EDKKIIKADQL
+142 EGEAR
-153 PIISPNAEKTSLDD
+153 TSLDE
-167 LYARINDKT
+167 LAKAINDKT

-185 NPTGHYYTE
+185 NPTGAYYTE
-194 AEIRS
+194 SEIRE
-199 FLDKVPSSVL
+199 FLKKVPQNVL

-216 AEFATAADYPKMAP
+216 AEFATAPDYPNMAKFVG
-230 LLSEYPNLFINR
+230 EYSNLFVNR

-249 LAGLRIGY
+249 LAGLRVGY
-257 ALASVEVVRAMWKIK
+257 AFGSTEVVRALWKLK

-278 QAAQVAAVAALADT
+278 QAAQVAAIAALGDKE
-292 DHVEATRKNNAVG
+292 HVQATRKMNAEG
-305 IDYLNSELGKL
+305 IDVLTREFSALGL
-316 GFKVLPTQANFICVN
+316 KVLPTQANFICVRI
-331 VGPKA
+331 GERAKE
-336 RDLVAF
+336 LVAF
-342 LEQNGMIVRGL
+342 LESNGMIVRGL
-353 TSFGMPEHI
+353 TSFGMPEYI
-362 RITVGKPEENELLV
+362 RVTIGKPEENAFLME
-376 SLVKKWV
+376 LVKKWCEA
-383 G
+383 

>member
-1 MVEPRPELSK
+1 MVESRPELSK

-21 DEIRERYGLKNV
+21 EEIRERYGLDRV

-41 PLGASPKAVEAFHE
+41 PLGASPKAVEAFHQ
-55 IANSLHLYP
+55 IADSLHLYP

-77 MYGVSTNQIVI
+77 KYSVKTSQIII

-131 IPVQKVGKYFV
+131 IGVG
-142 EDKKIIKADQL
+142 EGEA
-153 PIISPNAEKTSLDD
+153 KTSLAELAKAIDG
-167 LYARINDKT
+167 NT
-176 RVAFICNPN
+176 RVVFICSPN
-185 NPTGHYYTE
+185 NPTGHYYSD
-194 AEIRS
+194 AEIRD
-199 FLDKVPSSVL
+199 FMKMVPQNVL

-216 AEFATAADYPKMAP
+216 AEFATATDFPKTAA
-230 LLSEYPNLFINR
+230 LLKDFPNLFVNR

-257 ALASVEVVRAMWKIK
+257 AMSSEDVVRAMWKIK

-278 QAAQVAAVAALADT
+278 QAAQVAAVAALGDA
-292 DHVEATRKNNAVG
+292 DHVEATRALNAAG
-305 IDYLNSELGKL
+305 IKMLTAAFEGL
-316 GFKVLPTQANFICVN
+316 GFKVLPTQGNFICVRIGERAKEL
-331 VGPKA
+331 VG
-336 RDLVAF
+336 F

-353 TSFGMPEHI
+353 TSFGMPEYI
-362 RITVGKPEENELLV
+362 RVTIGKAEENEFLV
-376 SLVKKWV
+376 ALVKKWV

>member
-21 DEIRERYGLKNV
+21 EEIRERFGLAKV

-41 PLGASPKAVEAFHE
+41 PLGASPKAVEAFHR
-55 IANSLHLYP
+55 IADSLHLYP

-70 LIDAIAK
+70 LIDSIAK
-77 MYGVSTNQIVI
+77 MYGVATNEIVI

-131 IPVQKVGKYFV
+131 IGVGEGEV
-142 EDKKIIKADQL
+142 RA
-153 PIISPNAEKTSLDD
+153 SLDD
-167 LYARINDKT
+167 LAKAVNDKT

-185 NPTGHYYTE
+185 NPTGAYYTE
-194 AEIRS
+194 AEIRD
-199 FLDKVPSSVL
+199 FLKKVPQNVL

-216 AEFATAADYPKMAP
+216 AEFATAPDYPNMAKFVR
-230 LLSEYPNLFINR
+230 EYPNLFVNR

-249 LAGLRIGY
+249 LAGLRVGY
-257 ALASVEVVRAMWKIK
+257 AFSNAEVIRALWKVK

-278 QAAQVAAVAALADT
+278 QAAQVAAIAALGDKE
-292 DHVEATRKNNAVG
+292 HVQATRKMNTEG
-305 IDYLNSELGKL
+305 IDVLTREFEALGL
-316 GFKVLPTQANFICVN
+316 KVLPTQANFICVKI
-331 VGPKA
+331 GERAKE
-336 RDLVAF
+336 LVAF

-353 TSFGMPEHI
+353 TSFGMPEYI
-362 RITVGKPEENELLV
+362 RVTVGKPEENAFLME
-376 SLVKKWV
+376 LVKKCCEA
-383 G
+383 

>member
-21 DEIRERYGLKNV
+21 EEIRERYGLKRI

-55 IANSLHLYP
+55 IADSLHLYP

-77 MYGVSTNQIVI
+77 KYGVKTSQIVI

-126 NGADF
+126 NGANF
-131 IPVQKVGKYFV
+131 IGVG
-142 EDKKIIKADQL
+142 EGEAKA
-153 PIISPNAEKTSLDD
+153 SLDD
-167 LYARINDKT
+167 LAKAINAKT

-185 NPTGHYYTE
+185 NPTGAYYTE
-194 AEIRS
+194 GEICD
-199 FLDKVPSSVL
+199 FLAKVPQDVL

-216 AEFATAADYPKMAP
+216 SEFATAADYPNMAAAHDKF
-230 LLSEYPNLFINR
+230 PNLFVNR

-249 LAGLRIGY
+249 LAGLRVGY
-257 ALASVEVVRAMWKIK
+257 AMANEDVIKAMWKIK

-278 QAAQVAAVAALADT
+278 QAAQVAAIAALGDSS
-292 DHVEATRKNNAVG
+292 HVEATCKMNAEGV
-305 IDYLNSELGKL
+305 ELLTREFESL
-316 GFKVLPTQANFICVN
+316 GFKVLPTQANFICVHI
-331 VGPKA
+331 GERAKE
-336 RDLVAF
+336 LVAF
-342 LEQNGMIVRGL
+342 LESNGMIIRGL
-353 TSFGMPEHI
+353 TSFGMPEHV
-362 RITVGKPEENELLV
+362 RITVGKPEENAFLLT
-376 SLVKKWV
+376 LAKKWCEA
-383 G
+383 